1 MRLASRVSLILA
13 LAAVLLMTSR
23 ARAVVYQVDRAF
35 SDGFSMATLTGTVS
49 VPLGN
54 YVIQNMAPNPFTD
67 VSLTL
72 TVNAV
77 PYSLTNA
84 LTDVITGTGQFT
96 IDATAT
102 ELIFTANGNAV
113 NPADLVFSD
122 NLNPNAPNRYSIGSD
137 GIPAFQIA
145 ATESGFVSSQM
156 VQFPTVFG
164 VAIPEPATIVLLAI
178 ATLGTGLVRR
188 R

>member
-1 MRLASRVSLILA
+1 LFLLAFFTVWLVSSRVE
-13 LAAVLLMTSR
+13 
-23 ARAVVYQVDRAF
+23 AVVYEVNRTF
-35 SDGFSMATLTGTVS
+35 SDGFSTAMLTGTVS

-54 YVIQNMAPNPFTD
+54 YVIQNASPSPFTA
-67 VSLTL
+67 VNLTL

-102 ELIFTANGNAV
+102 DLIFIASGDVA

-145 ATESGFVSSQM
+145 ATESEFVSTQM
-156 VQFPTVFG
+156 VQFPDVFG
-164 VAIPEPATIVLLAI
+164 VAIPEPAAGLTLLIGMAGMGS
-178 ATLGTGLVRR
+178 LRR
-188 R
+188 SRAG